1 MISDFDEAHLQS
13 LVSSLGKKQRF
24 PEQSGLQYVKD
35 PQSRGRSLFFFFFQ
49 HLTAVHSRDASR
61 PFAVSAPRQ
70 YKGAAHYDV
79 AARMGRRRK

>member
-24 PEQSGLQYVKD
+24 PEQSGMQYVKD
-35 PQSRGRSLFFFFFQ
+35 PQSRGRSLFFFFL